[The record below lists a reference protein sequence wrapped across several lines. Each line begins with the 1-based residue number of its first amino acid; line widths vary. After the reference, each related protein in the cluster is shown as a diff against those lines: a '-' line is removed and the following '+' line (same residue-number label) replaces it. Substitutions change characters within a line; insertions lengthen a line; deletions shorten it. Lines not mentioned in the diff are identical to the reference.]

1 MHFFHTLHVSVY
13 INNIKNFIRKKYIS
27 TNQKLWAW
35 AYSEFVHFG
44 LHFFLGAQGCSKS
57 PGNHRFQC
65 SRGGAGPRSTPP
77 WVCSDGGV
85 RTQYLWFKKES
96 LEHQYFWLTAWVGN
110 EICGFHGRTSLLPSL
125 TLHL

>member
-65 SRGGAGPRSTPP
+65 SRGGLALVAPLPEYALMVG
-77 WVCSDGGV
+77 
-85 RTQYLWFKKES
+85 
-96 LEHQYFWLTAWVGN
+96 LELN
-110 EICGFHGRTSLLPSL
+110 ICGLKKNLWSINTFG
-125 TLHL
+125 